1 MEKEN
6 ERNGKSFANSS
17 QKKKNG
23 IKIIKL
29 EMKISLQ
36 VTQGEQIQIKNMLNS
51 TEKKAGKHPRE
62 RKFDL

>member
-17 QKKKNG
+17 QKKKKNG

-36 VTQGEQIQIKNMLNS
+36 VTQGE
-51 TEKKAGKHPRE
+51 
-62 RKFDL
+62 